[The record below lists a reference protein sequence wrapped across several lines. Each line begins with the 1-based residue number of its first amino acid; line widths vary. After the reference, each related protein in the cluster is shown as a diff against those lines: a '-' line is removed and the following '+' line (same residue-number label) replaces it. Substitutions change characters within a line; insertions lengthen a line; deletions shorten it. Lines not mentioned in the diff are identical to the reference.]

1 MRGINLESAPRE
13 GFLLAYFR
21 DALVFEPYRIEDGVL
36 VFDGCE
42 AFREETPRECH
53 LFDENTEY
61 RMVLREARNDRI
73 ESVLTKEE
81 EEGMDPDLLFA
92 EEALVKKEHIR
103 EGIHPKRL
111 MIINRYRYTENDSL
125 ALKNYR
131 ISYCH

>member
-1 MRGINLESAPRE
+1 MPISGTRWSLSPTGSKTASLSSTGARHSGRKRHGSA
-13 GFLLAYFR
+13 
-21 DALVFEPYRIEDGVL
+21 I
-36 VFDGCE
+36 
-42 AFREETPRECH
+42 
-53 LFDENTEY
+53 DENTEY

-92 EEALVKKEHIR
+92 EEALVKKEYIR